1 MQIAP
6 NFAQTGARLRAN
18 GAGEV
23 AIQIAPA
30 NTDLNALAACAN
42 GANTIESAF
51 RGSAWSTLYRPAH
64 SGASGPGRANQ
75 SKLAS
80 ARRIRLAPMTF
91 GSGSSLKDG

>member
-1 MQIAP
+1 MGPVRNACTRI
-6 NFAQTGARLRAN
+6 
-18 GAGEV
+18 V
-23 AIQIAPA
+23 AVNVRP
-30 NTDLNALAACAN
+30 ACAN
-42 GANTIESAF
+42 REFLEQF
-51 RGSAWSTLYRPAH
+51 RAQGSAISRAQLQSPARIKCVSTLYRPAH